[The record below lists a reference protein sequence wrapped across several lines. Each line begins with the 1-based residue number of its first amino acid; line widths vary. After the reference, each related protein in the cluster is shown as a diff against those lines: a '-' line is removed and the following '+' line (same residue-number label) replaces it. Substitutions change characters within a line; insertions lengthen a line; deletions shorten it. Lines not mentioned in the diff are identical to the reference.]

1 MSSSFIK
8 ACSILFL
15 LFRTKSF
22 TTLTA
27 RSPLLWH
34 TSTFV
39 YKINNHLFWSPYECI
54 FYDPQESNQ
63 SLKFLTKELLQG
75 LSLIHKDKRH
85 CFLKKGQRNEI
96 PPSLNVTMNALIFFK
111 CEISGLFF
119 VYFRLFKPTLK
130 FLQQINVK
138 NVHPVYDAG
147 I

>member
-15 LFRTKSF
+15 LFTTKSF

-39 YKINNHLFWSPYECI
+39 YKINNNLFWSPYECI

-85 CFLKKGQRNEI
+85 CFLKKGQRNER
-96 PPSLNVTMNALIFFK
+96 PPSLNVTMNALIF
-111 CEISGLFF
+111 L
-119 VYFRLFKPTLK
+119 
-130 FLQQINVK
+130 NVK
-138 NVHPVYDAG
+138 SPAFFSFIFVFSNQH
-147 I
+147 